1 MTTTEHVDERARR
14 LLDRL
19 HLVGDDVLADRV
31 SGRKMVLNST
41 SRVFWETVGRWGTG
55 PDAVGVI
62 AERFAIPRERA
73 AADFAAFLEE
83 IDQGQRCVGSILP
96 GRDHAVL
103 EPTAACNGQCPH
115 CYHGTRNEHWPPE
128 RIGDILAAVR
138 AEGVAS
144 VSVTGGEVFSAHYID
159 RFFEL
164 AATLRA
170 EGITLASVSTN
181 ATFLTEE
188 IRDRIIAEVD
198 PATVF
203 RISLD
208 ALRSD
213 LLDRIR
219 PGYRNLADPY
229 APIGDLAAAGY
240 GLVFTT
246 NLWSQPVGEIIEIA
260 EHLRR
265 YARVQAWNVRLAVPV
280 HHGDGDRTR
289 TAARKRQLFGV
300 RPDVR
305 LPLRHYAAILARHA
319 ETPFPFPVRMGN
331 YLATSL
337 LAHPHALTAMTAGH
351 PCREDEHLAT
361 VKATGQITQCPIL
374 TELAPEL
381 TAGSILDDTGIG
393 FTDRLPLAGLHT
405 DDMECARCP
414 LLAVCGGGC
423 RLYPMAY
430 DTGLLGCDE
439 PARALLSWILA
450 DPTELLRTHWPA
462 YHARMRELVGDADIA
477 ALFDRHAAGWD
488 R

>member
-1 MTTTEHVDERARR
+1 MTTTVLDDRAQQ
-14 LLDRL
+14 LVDRL
-19 HLVGDDVLADRV
+19 TLVGDTILHDRV
-31 SGRKMVLNST
+31 SGRKLVLNST
-41 SRVFWETVGRWGTG
+41 SQVFWGILTECGTG
-55 PDAVGVI
+55 
-62 AERFAIPRERA
+62 A
-73 AADFAAFLEE
+73 AAAEMIARRWQLPLEQASTDFAAFVAEL
-83 IDQGQRCVGSILP
+83 DQGQRCVGSILP

-115 CYHGTRNEHWPPE
+115 CYHGTRNEHWPPDQ
-128 RIGDILAAVR
+128 IGDILASIR
-138 AEGVAS
+138 AEGIRS

-159 RFFEL
+159 HFFQL
-164 AATLRA
+164 AATLQA
-170 EGITLASVSTN
+170 EGIELASVSTN
-181 ATFLTEE
+181 ATFLTEA
-188 IRDRIIAEVD
+188 IRDRILAKVA
-198 PATVF
+198 PTTVF

-219 PGYRNLADPY
+219 PGYRNLTDPY
-229 APIGDLAAAGY
+229 APIADLAAAGY
-240 GLVFTT
+240 PLVFTT
-246 NLWSQPVGEIIEIA
+246 NLWSQPVTEITEIGEY
-260 EHLRR
+260 LRR
-265 YARVQAWNVRLAVPV
+265 YTRVQAWNVRLAVPV
-280 HHGDGDRTR
+280 HHGDGVRTR
-289 TAARKRQLFGV
+289 TKARQRQLFGL

-319 ETPFPFPVRMGN
+319 EQPFPFPVRMGN

-337 LAHPHALTAMTAGH
+337 LDHPQALTPMAPGH
-351 PCREDEHLAT
+351 PCREDEHLVT

-381 TAGSILDDTGIG
+381 TAGSVLDDTATG

-405 DDMECARCP
+405 DDMGCARCP

-430 DTGLLGCDE
+430 DHGLTGCDE

-450 DPTELLRTHWPA
+450 DPTRLLAEHWPA
-462 YHARMRELVGDADIA
+462 YHARMREIVGTDTDIDG
-477 ALFDRHAAGWD
+477 LYDQHAQGWD